1 MSDIVVNISYNIK
14 YQTNY
19 DCLLDYRAQI
29 GIRFITRRKGS
40 LIAASL
46 AVAIAILVVQVNS
59 VIFQGLYD
67 AIVRDQINYRFGHVY
82 ITRQENFITKSDFML
97 VNWLERIP
105 YVQAA
110 APRIDS
116 SASINATIGGKIIQD
131 YSVPVIGVDPVLDIA
146 ASTMYQTVGA
156 GGQYVSYRNSA
167 VLGAIVDRD
176 LGYPQVG
183 DTIKLK
189 FKDQFGNDIL
199 RRLTIVGITATAG
212 SVGLDNSVIMNIDTL
227 REIIARP
234 HQTQSIIVRLNDPT
248 KDKDVKDLFLA
259 AFPSNADKFK
269 AQTIEESAEQTLSGF
284 RSGIALINLVGYFGM
299 MSSAFA
305 VVTIQMMQVT
315 SKTRDIGVMRAIGAK
330 RKDIL
335 LVFIFQG
342 MVIGAIG
349 AGLGTVMGVAYT
361 AYAKETH
368 MTFSG
373 SLPLEVKYN
382 WPGIIQTDIMAF
394 ALAIIASIYPA
405 YKATR
410 LEPVEAMRVG

>member
-1 MSDIVVNISYNIK
+1 
-14 YQTNY
+14 
-19 DCLLDYRAQI
+19 LDYRAQI

-82 ITRQENFITKSDFML
+82 ITRQENFITKSDFVL
-97 VNWLERIP
+97 INWLERIP

-110 APRIDS
+110 APRIDAA
-116 SASINATIGGKIIQD
+116 ASINATINGKLITD
-131 YSVPVIGVDPVLDIA
+131 YEVPVIGVDPVLDKE
-146 ASTMYQTVGA
+146 ASTMYQTVGT
-156 GGQYVSYRNSA
+156 GQYVSFRNSV
-167 VLGAIVDRD
+167 VLGSLVDRD

-189 FKDQFGNDIL
+189 FKDQHGNDIL
-199 RRLTIVGITATAG
+199 RRLTIVGITSTAG

-227 REIIARP
+227 REILDRP
-234 HQTQSIIVRLNDPT
+234 HETQSILVRLNDPS
-248 KDKDVKDLFLA
+248 KDTQVKDLFLS

-269 AQTIEESAEQTLSGF
+269 AQTIEESAETTLSGF

-305 VVTIQMMQVT
+305 VVTIQMMQVS
-315 SKTRDIGVMRAIGAK
+315 SKTRDIGVMRAIGAQ

-368 MTFSG
+368 MTFQG
-373 SLPLEVKYN
+373 SLSLEVKYN
-382 WPGIIQTDIMAF
+382 WTSIAQTDVLAF
-394 ALAIIASIYPA
+394 VLAVIASIYPA
-405 YKATR
+405 YKATK

>member
-1 MSDIVVNISYNIK
+1 M
-14 YQTNY
+14 
-19 DCLLDYRAQI
+19 DYRAQI

-82 ITRQENFITKSDFML
+82 ITRQEDFITKSDFML

-110 APRIDS
+110 APRIDA
-116 SASINATIGGKIIQD
+116 SASINATINGQVIRD
-131 YSVPVIGVDPVLDIA
+131 YAVPVIGVDPVLDRE
-146 ASTMYQTVGA
+146 ASTMDQTVGA
-156 GGQYVSYRNSA
+156 GQYVSFRNSV

-183 DTIKLK
+183 DSVKLK
-189 FKDQFGNDIL
+189 FKDQFGKDII
-199 RRLTIVGITATAG
+199 RRLTIVGITSTAG
-212 SVGLDNSVIMNIDTL
+212 SVGLDNSIIMNIDTL

-234 HQTQSIIVRLNDPT
+234 HETQSIIVKLNDPS
-248 KDKDVKDLFLA
+248 KANDVRDLFLS
-259 AFPSNADKFK
+259 AFPSTADKFK
-269 AQTIEESAEQTLSGF
+269 AQTIEESAETTLSGF

-305 VVTIQMMQVT
+305 VVTIQMMQVS

-330 RKDIL
+330 RKDVL

-349 AGLGTVMGVAYT
+349 AGLGTVMGIGYT

-368 MTFSG
+368 MTFQG
-373 SLPLEVKYN
+373 SLALEVNYN
-382 WPGIIQTDIMAF
+382 WTNIVQTDIMAF
-394 ALAIIASIYPA
+394 VLAIIASIYPA
-405 YKATR
+405 YKATK